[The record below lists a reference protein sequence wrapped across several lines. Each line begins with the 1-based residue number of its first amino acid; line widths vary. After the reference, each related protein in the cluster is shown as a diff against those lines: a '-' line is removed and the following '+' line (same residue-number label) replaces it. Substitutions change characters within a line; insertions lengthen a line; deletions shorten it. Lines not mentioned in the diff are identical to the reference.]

1 MPRVVADS
9 DDESEII
16 VISPPKAASRA
27 AKTFNNPPPSTW
39 ERDPLRNTDFEQ
51 FLSPTQR
58 LSASDSTEDRQD
70 DFDCSPIAVLTNS
83 SHEHSLNRRSPPDY
97 TSNGN
102 RIAPAAQVPN
112 MGGKLDKKRPR
123 TAPEKDGL
131 RESSDKTRKRTKISK
146 TTIAPDPTRFATN
159 FHDLAQNAGSFE
171 TMAAPGGTYA
181 DNIDPSKTITPQDN
195 DTSPLDVSLSLP
207 TSLQQNH
214 SFYGNSVS
222 HGTTTHSSIGGYQS
236 FNIDSQTLGSG
247 IDSYNPFGTLSQVS
261 LENGTN
267 EEGTTGIEQIFKKHT
282 SRHGDRPECSTGQ
295 PMELEHIPEMLTSFE
310 KSSAQQPANASPEYS
325 PISTRT
331 DLVDDIEPI
340 STEEHATTVKAP
352 PKKRGRKPKATSD
365 NMTTVSRDGHDEL
378 QAENHLSRSM
388 RAGSVMSISNASDV
402 SQPISD
408 NRRSKKS
415 KEAEGLPTIEQT
427 KKMPSSELGLDNKEV
442 IGLSPERYKPRP
454 SKRRG
459 RTNSLTSATLDGSET
474 QPLDV
479 IDVLVDEP
487 AEKSLQDDIVAQ
499 PTLRKGKKG
508 RRSKTKKDTKP
519 ATSKSIELEQEAK
532 EDPLSFEETNGPAH
546 EDAEALLKSPK
557 VSVNIPTLVKAEDH
571 DDSALF
577 ALEPRKR
584 GRKRKMA
591 ADDEVIGIGAQSR
604 SVLGEKDVN
613 VPTMSS
619 IEDEDKAQLGDQG
632 ANDDGGSVI
641 GQDDQENKS
650 DSASVKKNKAS
661 TAMGVKAST
670 TPEPSARASTPLSW
684 NSRARIGLSKRN
696 RIPSL
701 LQKINRNKEAPK
713 VIERKEKLT
722 KRLLEEKEQE
732 RIAREEAE
740 AEGREYVP
748 LDTMRDKDGRLI
760 EWDF

>member
-9 DDESEII
+9 DDESEVI

-27 AKTFNNPPPSTW
+27 AKTFNNPPPSSW
-39 ERDPLRNTDFEQ
+39 DRDPLQNTDFEQ

-83 SHEHSLNRRSPPDY
+83 SHEHSLDRRPPPDY
-97 TSNGN
+97 TFNGN

-123 TAPEKDGL
+123 TALEKDGL
-131 RESSDKTRKRTKISK
+131 KESSDKTRKRTKIGK
-146 TTIAPDPTRFATN
+146 TPIAPDTTRFATN

-171 TMAAPGGTYA
+171 TMAASGGTYA

-207 TSLQQNH
+207 TPLQQNH

-261 LENGTN
+261 LENGAN
-267 EEGTTGIEQIFKKHT
+267 EEDTPGIEQIFKKNT
-282 SRHGDRPECSTGQ
+282 SRHVDRPDSSTGQ

-310 KSSAQQPANASPEYS
+310 KSSVQQPANTSPEYS
-325 PISTRT
+325 PISTRAE
-331 DLVDDIEPI
+331 LVDDTEPI

-352 PKKRGRKPKATSD
+352 PKKRGRKLKATSD
-365 NMTTVSRDGHDEL
+365 NMATVSIDRHGEL

-388 RAGSVMSISNASDV
+388 RAGSVTSISNVSDV
-402 SQPISD
+402 SQPIS
-408 NRRSKKS
+408 NNKRSKKS
-415 KEAEGLPTIEQT
+415 KEAEDLPTTEQT
-427 KKMPSSELGLDNKEV
+427 KKMPSSELGLDKKAV

-459 RTNSLTSATLDGSET
+459 RTGSLTSTTLDGSET

-479 IDVLVDEP
+479 INVLVDEP
-487 AEKSLQDDIVAQ
+487 AEKSLQDDVVAQ
-499 PTLRKGKKG
+499 PTLRKGRK
-508 RRSKTKKDTKP
+508 SKTKKDTKS
-519 ATSKSIELEQEAK
+519 ATSKSIELEQEAQG
-532 EDPLSFEETNGPAH
+532 DPLSFEETNGQAQ

-571 DDSALF
+571 DDSASF

-591 ADDEVIGIGAQSR
+591 ADDEVIGIGAQNR
-604 SVLGEKDVN
+604 SVLEAKDVN
-613 VPTMSS
+613 VPTKSS
-619 IEDEDKAQLGDQG
+619 IEDGGKAQLGDQG
-632 ANDDGGSVI
+632 ANDDGGSAI

-650 DSASVKKNKAS
+650 DSASIKENKSS
-661 TAMGVKAST
+661 TATGVKAST
-670 TPEPSARASTPLSW
+670 TPEPLARASTPLSW